1 MVSTLHRFKG
11 LMRPDRPLEPGC
23 GLTDAYCADSYEV
36 NGDEYHY
43 HRYTR
48 RQITRWPSHR
58 QWNAFLQFPIPSSNG
73 TMAIQSGRH
82 YFYWLWRS
90 GLLLSATW
98 GRIGQSKHVG
108 ITRRAFMNL
117 KLTVAILVIAAVP
130 LCAQAQKPSAAIVT
144 HADARKVLE
153 NYQRRQGQDR
163 ELLRYGQARSR
174 DGRG

>member
-1 MVSTLHRFKG
+1 MNTSPLSPIHATTNHSLALTSAMERVFAVPNTELKWDHGNPIGTALFLLAMAVRSIVICHLG
-11 LMRPDRPLEPGC
+11 EDRPE
-23 GLTDAYCADSYEV
+23 
-36 NGDEYHY
+36 
-43 HRYTR
+43 
-48 RQITRWPSHR
+48 
-58 QWNAFLQFPIPSSNG
+58 
-73 TMAIQSGRH
+73 
-82 YFYWLWRS
+82 
-90 GLLLSATW
+90 
-98 GRIGQSKHVG
+98 SKHVG

-163 ELLRYGQARSR
+163 DLLRYGQARSR